1 MDLATIAF
9 AFSLVL
15 LSGLSTSIGGALAV
29 GKREPGP
36 KFMATALGLSAGVM
50 LYVSFMEIL
59 PEALKKLE
67 STLGDE
73 ARATWTMMAAFF
85 AGIAIIA
92 IIDRLVPEEINPHE
106 PATTE
111 EDARRKRLM
120 KTGIFTA
127 FALAIHNFPEGFA
140 TFLSGLEAPE
150 IAIPR
155 CRGYCHSQHPRG
167 HCGSGTFAQCNGLT
181 QESLLVGHAIWLGR
195 APRRSHWLRAADAI
209 YRADDFR
216 HLLCRHRR
224 HHGVHLLG

>member
-1 MDLATIAF
+1 
-9 AFSLVL
+9 
-15 LSGLSTSIGGALAV
+15 
-29 GKREPGP
+29 
-36 KFMATALGLSAGVM
+36 
-50 LYVSFMEIL
+50 
-59 PEALKKLE
+59 
-67 STLGDE
+67 
-73 ARATWTMMAAFF
+73 MMTAFF

-150 IAIPR
+150 IAIPVAVAIAIHNIPEGIAVAVPLR
-155 CRGYCHSQHPRG
+155 SAT
-167 HCGSGTFAQCNGLT
+167 GSRKKAFWWATLSGLA
-181 QESLLVGHAIWLGR
+181 EPLG
-195 APRRSHWLRAADAI
+195 ALIGFSAADAF

-216 HLLCRHRR
+216 HQLRRHRR

>member
-36 KFMATALGLSAGVM
+36 KFMAAALGLSAGVM

-73 ARATWTMMAAFF
+73 ARATWTMMGAFF
-85 AGIAIIA
+85 AGIAIIT
-92 IIDRLVPEEINPHE
+92 IIDCLVPEEINPHE

-111 EDARRKRLM
+111 EEARRKRLI
-120 KTGIFTA
+120 KTGMFTA

-150 IAIPR
+150 IAIPVAVAIAIHNTPR
-155 CRGYCHSQHPRG
+155 ALRWRYPCAAQRG
-167 HCGSGTFAQCNGLT
+167 HARKPSGG
-181 QESLLVGHAIWLGR
+181 
-195 APRRSHWLRAADAI
+195 PR
-209 YRADDFR
+209 YRAWPSPSALSSASR
-216 HLLCRHRR
+216 C
-224 HHGVHLLG
+224 

>member
-59 PEALKKLE
+59 PQSLEKLE
-67 STLGDE
+67 STLGGE
-73 ARATWTMMAAFF
+73 ATATWTMMAAFF
-85 AGIAIIA
+85 AGIAVIA

-150 IAIPR
+150 IAIPVAVAIATTISPKVLRSQCPCAARRAHARKPSGGPRYLAWQSPSALSLASR
-155 CRGYCHSQHPRG
+155 C
-167 HCGSGTFAQCNGLT
+167 
-181 QESLLVGHAIWLGR
+181 
-195 APRRSHWLRAADAI
+195 
-209 YRADDFR
+209 
-216 HLLCRHRR
+216 
-224 HHGVHLLG
+224 